1 MKIAV
6 LMTGGLHPSGRE
18 QIIPSH
24 LNLFAAMARRHDVHA
39 FILRHLSTATTYE
52 LEGIVVHD
60 LGSPSARLGL
70 GRWAQWRA
78 LEQAMTEA
86 GSFDVIHAMWADPAG
101 LLAAV
106 AGRRRRIPSV
116 VECTSGEFV
125 AHHDI
130 GYGLQR
136 TLRGR
141 TVVKAV
147 AMLATRVQ
155 VASRHAESLAAKLG
169 IATTRVPIG
178 VKVPRESVTGARSN
192 GSPWRLLQVASLNRV
207 KDQARLIEAMALL
220 GRTLDVRLD
229 LVGEDTLGG
238 RLQSAAS
245 ALGVADRITFHGFLP
260 QDAIAPLRDR
270 AHLYV
275 QTSRHEGAG
284 VSVLE
289 AGAAGLPVLGTR
301 VGYVADW
308 APDGAE
314 ALDDASP
321 TQLARAIERLLADPP
336 RRAGLARDALA
347 FVRDHDVEWSAVE
360 LERLYEE
367 LRSSDVSARTKV
379 Q

>member
-1 MKIAV
+1 
-6 LMTGGLHPSGRE
+6 MT
-18 QIIPSH
+18 
-24 LNLFAAMARRHDVHA
+24 AA
-39 FILRHLSTATTYE
+39 
-52 LEGIVVHD
+52 G
-60 LGSPSARLGL
+60 P
-70 GRWAQWRA
+70 
-78 LEQAMTEA
+78 
-86 GSFDVIHAMWADPAG
+86 FDVIHAMWADPAG

-106 AGRRRRIPSV
+106 AGRKRGIPSV

-130 GYGLQR
+130 AYGLQR

-141 TVVKAV
+141 AVVKAI
-147 AMLATRVQ
+147 ALLATRVH
-155 VASRHAESLAAKLG
+155 VASQHAESLSAKLG
-169 IATTRVPIG
+169 IATTRIPIG
-178 VKVPRESVTGARSN
+178 VKLPQTSAAGERSN

-207 KDQARLIEAMALL
+207 KDQGRLIEAMALL
-220 GRTLDVRLD
+220 RRTLDLRLD
-229 LVGEDTLGG
+229 LVGEDTLEG

-260 QDAIAPLRDR
+260 QDAIGPLRDR

-289 AGAAGLPVLGTR
+289 AAAAGLPVLGTR

-321 TQLARAIERLLADPP
+321 AQLARAIERLLADPL
-336 RRAGLARDALA
+336 RRADLARHALA
-347 FVRDHDVEWSAVE
+347 FVREHDVEWTAVA
-360 LERLYEE
+360 LEQLYEE
-367 LRSSDVSARTKV
+367 LRGSDVGAGTKV
-379 Q
+379 